1 VSAFTAIA
9 GVTLASLLGRRRTFL
24 LVALAALPVVV
35 ALLARLGGAR
45 PDEAA
50 ILDALVVRTVLPLTT
65 LVIGTAALGA
75 EIEDGTVIY
84 LLAKPISRWRLVGA
98 KLAVAFVVGGTLAV
112 TSAFLTGLVAGA
124 DTGPGLAVG
133 VAVAV
138 AMGAAAYTAA
148 FVAASVITSR
158 ALVLGLFYT
167 LIWEGV
173 LAGILEGTRILS
185 IREATLGIAN
195 SLVPGV
201 GFGPGLAVESA
212 LILVVVVV
220 VGGFA
225 VATLR
230 LERFELRGD

>member
-1 VSAFTAIA
+1 VSAVTAVA

-50 ILDALVVRTVLPLTT
+50 VLDALVVRTVLPLTT

-98 KLAVAFVVGGTLAV
+98 KMVVAFAVGGSLAVA
-112 TSAFLTGLVAGA
+112 SALLTGLVAGA
-124 DTGPGLAVG
+124 DSGPGLAAG

-138 AMGAAAYTAA
+138 AAGAAAYTAA

>member
-1 VSAFTAIA
+1 VASA
-9 GVTLASLLGRRRTFL
+9 L
-24 LVALAALPVVV
+24 
-35 ALLARLGGAR
+35 
-45 PDEAA
+45 
-50 ILDALVVRTVLPLTT
+50 
-65 LVIGTAALGA
+65 
-75 EIEDGTVIY
+75 
-84 LLAKPISRWRLVGA
+84 
-98 KLAVAFVVGGTLAV
+98 
-112 TSAFLTGLVAGA
+112 LTGLVAGA
-124 DTGPGLAVG
+124 DSGPGLAAG

-138 AMGAAAYTAA
+138 AAGAAAYTAA

-212 LILVVVVV
+212 LVLVAVVV